1 MNMNNIFLKKIKI
14 ESLLKSKTILQIQD
28 GNHGELHP
36 TSKDYIESGDKIP
49 FIMANDIVNNTI
61 DFENCKHIA
70 RSQADKLRIGFSK
83 TGDILLTHKGTIGS
97 VAIVPEMNFSYIMLT
112 PQVTYYRVNNE
123 LLDSKFLSLY
133 FRSPLFQS
141 TLKMWSAQATRPYIG
156 ITAQKQ
162 LELNVPAISAQK
174 EISSILSTY
183 DTLIE
188 LNEKRIKILE
198 EMAQRLYAEWFIN
211 FRFPG
216 YEKVKMVDSATEF
229 GMIPDKWEIKKLG
242 DVVTLVYGKALVAD
256 DRCAGDIPVYGSSG
270 IVGTHNEK
278 LASGPGV
285 IVGRKGNVGSVYW
298 SDKDFYAIDTTY
310 YVQSP
315 LDLHFVYYLL
325 KAQNF
330 ISSDVAVPG
339 LSRNQAYSIEII
351 SPSSDIINKFS
362 DFMKSYFNKIVS
374 LKNRN
379 ANLIRVRDL
388 LISQLVT
395 GKRELRL

>member
-1 MNMNNIFLKKIKI
+1 MNNIFLKKIKI